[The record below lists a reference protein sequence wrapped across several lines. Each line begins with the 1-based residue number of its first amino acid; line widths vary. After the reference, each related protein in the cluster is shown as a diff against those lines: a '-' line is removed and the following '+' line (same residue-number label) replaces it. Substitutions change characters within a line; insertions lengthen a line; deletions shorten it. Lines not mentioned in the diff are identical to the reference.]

1 MGLASYGRRSRER
14 TIRVFEAPVSVDVQV
29 QVQVYEDD
37 KSETWGDSSRR
48 IIVESHWNDRDAV
61 VIEVDGK
68 RYTVMANH
76 VRDALDAAT
85 VSRR

>member
-1 MGLASYGRRSRER
+1 M
-14 TIRVFEAPVSVDVQV
+14 SVDVQV
-29 QVQVYEDD
+29 QVQVYEDE
-37 KSETWGDSSRR
+37 KSETWGDSTQR

-61 VIEVDGK
+61 VIEIAGK